1 MAESNQQFNS
11 LPEENIMADEKK
23 CGYSQCLC
31 TVSGDEHYCSDYCKD
46 AQSEKEIEIQCDC
59 KHDPCAL

>member
-1 MAESNQQFNS
+1 MAN
-11 LPEENIMADEKK
+11 EKK

-31 TVSGDEHYCSDYCKD
+31 TVPEDERYCSDYCQD
-46 AQSEKEIEIQCDC
+46 AEGEKEIEIQCDC